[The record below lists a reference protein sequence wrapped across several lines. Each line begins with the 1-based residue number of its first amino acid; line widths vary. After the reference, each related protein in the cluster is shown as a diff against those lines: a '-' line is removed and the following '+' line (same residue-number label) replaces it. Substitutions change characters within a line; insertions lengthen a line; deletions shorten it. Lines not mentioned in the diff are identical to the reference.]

1 MVQNMVK
8 VRVLNEKDK
17 KTRAYFLVDG
27 YEPVDVIA
35 MDIRVQ
41 VTVKKG
47 QRRDIKILARLIGLQ
62 KIMDG
67 IQIKSCVNLGIRET
81 NAKKGLV

>member
-35 MDIRVQ
+35 MDIRV
-41 VTVKKG
+41 
-47 QRRDIKILARLIGLQ
+47 
-62 KIMDG
+62 
-67 IQIKSCVNLGIRET
+67 
-81 NAKKGLV
+81 

>member
-1 MVQNMVK
+1 MLYGSDTKLSYTACQRIHAE

-35 MDIRVQ
+35 MDIRV
-41 VTVKKG
+41 
-47 QRRDIKILARLIGLQ
+47 
-62 KIMDG
+62 
-67 IQIKSCVNLGIRET
+67 
-81 NAKKGLV
+81 